1 MNRRVEKIQ
10 ISGIRRFSEKVK
22 NVEGAI
28 SLTIGQPD
36 FFVPVSVS
44 NAMINAVETNKTTYT
59 SNAGIDE
66 LREEISRYLG
76 KSNIKYSK
84 DEICIT
90 VGGSEGLFSV
100 FFALM
105 NEGEKILIPGPA
117 YPAYENV
124 CEMIG
129 ADVVNYK
136 LNDDF
141 TINID
146 EIKSKLDEEDIKY
159 LMLSFPSNPT
169 GAILT
174 KVQRDELVEMIK
186 ERDIVVITDEMYSS
200 IIFDEYYSVA
210 QNDAIK
216 DKVIFV
222 SGFSKMFSMTGL
234 RIGYVACAEK
244 YMKEIMKVHQYG
256 VSCAPSIAQYGAL
269 EGLRNAMD
277 DVEKMKASFERRKN
291 YCMKRLKELNIDVV
305 DPKGAFYIFPSI
317 KKFNMSSEEFCDKLL
332 NEAKVGFVPGNAF
345 GDLGEGYM
353 RISYCYSDEILKD
366 AFDRLAGFIEQNFKD
381 ELN

>member
-1 MNRRVEKIQ
+1 MNKRVEKIQ
-10 ISGIRRFSEKVK
+10 ISGIRRFAEKVK
-22 NVEGAI
+22 KVEGAI

-36 FFVPVSVS
+36 FNVPIAVASG
-44 NAMINAVETNKTTYT
+44 MINAVETNKTSYT

-66 LREEISRYLG
+66 LREEICTYLRNF
-76 KSNIKYSK
+76 NIKYNK
-84 DEICIT
+84 DEVCIT

-105 NEGEKILIPGPA
+105 NTGDKILIPGPD
-117 YPAYENV
+117 YPAYENIST
-124 CEMIG
+124 MIG
-129 ADVVNYK
+129 ADVVHYR

-146 EIKSKLDEEDIKY
+146 EIKNKLDTEDIRY

-174 KVQRDELVEMIK
+174 KDQRDELIEIIK
-186 ERDIVVITDEMYSS
+186 EREITVITDEMYAS

-210 QNDAIK
+210 QCDSIR

-222 SGFSKMFSMTGL
+222 GGFSKMFSMTGL
-234 RIGYVACAEK
+234 RIGYVACSDI

-269 EGLRNAMD
+269 EGLKKAMK
-277 DVEKMKASFERRKN
+277 DVEKMKESFERRKN
-291 YCMKRLKELNIDVV
+291 YCIKRLKELNIDVV

-317 KKFNMSSEEFCDKLL
+317 KKFNISSEEFCERLL
-332 NEAKVGFVPGNAF
+332 NEGKVGFVPGNAF
-345 GDLGEGYM
+345 GDFGEGYM
-353 RISYCYSDEILKD
+353 RISYCYSDEILKE
-366 AFDRLAGFIEQNFKD
+366 AFDRLEKFIGDNFK
-381 ELN
+381 N

>member
-1 MNRRVEKIQ
+1 MNKRVEKIQ
-10 ISGIRRFSEKVK
+10 ISGIRRFAEKVK
-22 NVEGAI
+22 KVEGAI

-36 FFVPVSVS
+36 FNVPIVVASG
-44 NAMINAVETNKTTYT
+44 MINAVETNKTSYT

-66 LREEISRYLG
+66 LREEICTYLR
-76 KSNIKYSK
+76 SFNIKYNK
-84 DEICIT
+84 DEVCIT

-105 NEGEKILIPGPA
+105 NTGDKILIPGPA
-117 YPAYENV
+117 YPAYENIST
-124 CEMIG
+124 MIG
-129 ADVVNYK
+129 ADVVHYR

-146 EIKSKLDEEDIKY
+146 EIKNKLDTEDIRY

-174 KVQRDELVEMIK
+174 KDQRDELIEIIK
-186 ERDIVVITDEMYSS
+186 EREITVITDEMYAS

-210 QNDAIK
+210 QCDSIR

-222 SGFSKMFSMTGL
+222 GGFSKMFSMTGL
-234 RIGYVACAEK
+234 RIGYVACSDI

-269 EGLRNAMD
+269 EGLKKAME
-277 DVEKMKASFERRKN
+277 DVEKMKESFERRKN
-291 YCMKRLKELNIDVV
+291 YCIKRLKELNIDVV

-317 KKFNMSSEEFCDKLL
+317 KKFNISSEEFCERLL
-332 NEAKVGFVPGNAF
+332 NEGKVGFVPGNAF
-345 GDLGEGYM
+345 GDFGEGYM
-353 RISYCYSDEILKD
+353 RISYCYSDEILKE
-366 AFDRLAGFIEQNFKD
+366 AFDRLEKFIGDNFK
-381 ELN
+381 N

>member
-1 MNRRVEKIQ
+1 MNKRVEKIQ
-10 ISGIRRFSEKVK
+10 ISGIRRFAEKVK
-22 NVEGAI
+22 KVEGAI

-36 FFVPVSVS
+36 FNVPIAVASG
-44 NAMINAVETNKTTYT
+44 MINAVETNKTSYT

-66 LREEISRYLG
+66 LREEICTYLRNF
-76 KSNIKYSK
+76 NIKYNK
-84 DEICIT
+84 DEVCIT

-105 NEGEKILIPGPA
+105 NTGDKILIPGPA
-117 YPAYENV
+117 YPAYENIST
-124 CEMIG
+124 MIG
-129 ADVVNYK
+129 ADVVHYR

-146 EIKSKLDEEDIKY
+146 EIKNKLDTEDIRY

-174 KVQRDELVEMIK
+174 KDQRDELIEIIK
-186 ERDIVVITDEMYSS
+186 EREITVITDEMYAS

-210 QNDAIK
+210 QCDSIR

-222 SGFSKMFSMTGL
+222 GGFSKMFSMTGL
-234 RIGYVACAEK
+234 RIGYVACSDI

-269 EGLRNAMD
+269 EGLKKAME
-277 DVEKMKASFERRKN
+277 DVEKMKESFERRKN
-291 YCMKRLKELNIDVV
+291 YCIKRLKELNIDVV

-317 KKFNMSSEEFCDKLL
+317 KKFNISSEEFCERLL
-332 NEAKVGFVPGNAF
+332 NEGKVGFVPGNAF
-345 GDLGEGYM
+345 GDFGEGYM
-353 RISYCYSDEILKD
+353 RISYCYSDEILKE
-366 AFDRLAGFIEQNFKD
+366 AFDRLEKFIGDNVK
-381 ELN
+381 N

>member
-1 MNRRVEKIQ
+1 MNKRVEKIK
-10 ISGIRRFSEKVK
+10 ISGIRRFAEKVK
-22 NVEGAI
+22 KVEGAI

-36 FFVPVSVS
+36 FNVPIAVASGI
-44 NAMINAVETNKTTYT
+44 INAVETNKTSYT

-66 LREEISRYLG
+66 LREEICTYLRNF
-76 KSNIKYSK
+76 NIKYNK
-84 DEICIT
+84 DEVCIT

-105 NEGEKILIPGPA
+105 NTGDKILIPDPA
-117 YPAYENV
+117 YPAYENIST
-124 CEMIG
+124 MIG
-129 ADVVNYK
+129 ADVVHYR

-146 EIKSKLDEEDIKY
+146 EIKNKLDTEDIRY

-174 KVQRDELVEMIK
+174 KDQRDELIEIIK
-186 ERDIVVITDEMYSS
+186 EREITVITDEMYAS

-210 QNDAIK
+210 QCDSIR

-222 SGFSKMFSMTGL
+222 GGFSKMFSMTGL
-234 RIGYVACAEK
+234 RIGYVACSDI

-269 EGLRNAMD
+269 EGLKKAME
-277 DVEKMKASFERRKN
+277 DVGKMKESFERRKN
-291 YCMKRLKELNIDVV
+291 YCIKRLKELNIDVV

-317 KKFNMSSEEFCDKLL
+317 KKFNISSEEFCERLL
-332 NEAKVGFVPGNAF
+332 NEGKVGFVPGNAF
-345 GDLGEGYM
+345 GDFGEGYM
-353 RISYCYSDEILKD
+353 RISYCYSDEILKE
-366 AFDRLAGFIEQNFKD
+366 AFDRLEKFIGDNFK
-381 ELN
+381 N

>member
-1 MNRRVEKIQ
+1 MNKRVEKIQ
-10 ISGIRRFSEKVK
+10 ISGIRRFAEKVEK
-22 NVEGAI
+22 VEGAI

-36 FFVPVSVS
+36 FNVPIAVASG
-44 NAMINAVETNKTTYT
+44 MINAVETNKTSYT

-66 LREEISRYLG
+66 LREEICTYLRNF
-76 KSNIKYSK
+76 NIKYNK
-84 DEICIT
+84 DEVCIT

-105 NEGEKILIPGPA
+105 NTGDKILIPGPA
-117 YPAYENV
+117 YPAYENIST
-124 CEMIG
+124 MIG
-129 ADVVNYK
+129 ADVVHYR

-146 EIKSKLDEEDIKY
+146 EIKNKLDTEDIRY

-174 KVQRDELVEMIK
+174 KDQRDELIEIIK
-186 ERDIVVITDEMYSS
+186 EREITVITDEMYAS

-210 QNDAIK
+210 QCDSIR

-222 SGFSKMFSMTGL
+222 GGFSKMFSMTGL
-234 RIGYVACAEK
+234 RIGYVACSDI

-269 EGLRNAMD
+269 EGLKKAMK
-277 DVEKMKASFERRKN
+277 DVEKMKESFERRKN
-291 YCMKRLKELNIDVV
+291 YCIKRLKELNIDVV

-317 KKFNMSSEEFCDKLL
+317 KKFNISSEEFCERLL
-332 NEAKVGFVPGNAF
+332 NEGKVGFVPGNAF
-345 GDLGEGYM
+345 GDFGEGYM
-353 RISYCYSDEILKD
+353 RISYCYSDEILKE
-366 AFDRLAGFIEQNFKD
+366 AFDRLEKFIGDNFK
-381 ELN
+381 N

>member
-1 MNRRVEKIQ
+1 MNKRVEKIQ
-10 ISGIRRFSEKVK
+10 ISGIRRFAEKVK
-22 NVEGAI
+22 KVEGAI

-36 FFVPVSVS
+36 FNVPIAVASG
-44 NAMINAVETNKTTYT
+44 MINAVETNKTSYT

-66 LREEISRYLG
+66 LREEICTYLRNF
-76 KSNIKYSK
+76 NIKYNK
-84 DEICIT
+84 DEVCIT

-105 NEGEKILIPGPA
+105 NTGDKILIPGPA
-117 YPAYENV
+117 YPAYENIST
-124 CEMIG
+124 MIG
-129 ADVVNYK
+129 ADVVHYR

-146 EIKSKLDEEDIKY
+146 EIKNKSDTEDIRY

-174 KVQRDELVEMIK
+174 KDQRDELIEIIK
-186 ERDIVVITDEMYSS
+186 EREITVITDEMYAS

-210 QNDAIK
+210 QCDSIR

-222 SGFSKMFSMTGL
+222 GGFSKMFSMTGL
-234 RIGYVACAEK
+234 RIGYVACSDI

-269 EGLRNAMD
+269 EGLKKAMK
-277 DVEKMKASFERRKN
+277 DVEKMKESFERRKN
-291 YCMKRLKELNIDVV
+291 YCIKRLKELNIDVV

-317 KKFNMSSEEFCDKLL
+317 KKFNISSEEFCERLL
-332 NEAKVGFVPGNAF
+332 NEGKVGFVPGNAF
-345 GDLGEGYM
+345 GDFGEGYM
-353 RISYCYSDEILKD
+353 RISYCYSDEILKE
-366 AFDRLAGFIEQNFKD
+366 AFDRLEKFIGDNFK
-381 ELN
+381 N

>member
-1 MNRRVEKIQ
+1 MNKRVEKIQ
-10 ISGIRRFSEKVK
+10 ISGIRRFAEKVK
-22 NVEGAI
+22 KVEGAI

-36 FFVPVSVS
+36 FNVPIAVVSG
-44 NAMINAVETNKTTYT
+44 MINAVETNKTSYT

-66 LREEISRYLG
+66 LREEICTYLRNF
-76 KSNIKYSK
+76 NIKYNK
-84 DEICIT
+84 DEVCIT

-105 NEGEKILIPGPA
+105 NTGDKILIPGPA
-117 YPAYENV
+117 YPAYENIST
-124 CEMIG
+124 MIG
-129 ADVVNYK
+129 ADVVHYR

-146 EIKSKLDEEDIKY
+146 EIKNKLDTEDIRY

-174 KVQRDELVEMIK
+174 KDQRDELIEIIK
-186 ERDIVVITDEMYSS
+186 EREITVITDEMYAS

-210 QNDAIK
+210 QCDSIR

-222 SGFSKMFSMTGL
+222 GGFSKMFSMTGL
-234 RIGYVACAEK
+234 RIGYVACSDI

-269 EGLRNAMD
+269 EGLKKAMK
-277 DVEKMKASFERRKN
+277 DVEKMKESFERRKN
-291 YCMKRLKELNIDVV
+291 YCIKRLKELNIDVV

-317 KKFNMSSEEFCDKLL
+317 KKFNISSEEFCERLL
-332 NEAKVGFVPGNAF
+332 NEGKVGFVPGNAF
-345 GDLGEGYM
+345 GDFGEGYM
-353 RISYCYSDEILKD
+353 RISYCYSDEILKE
-366 AFDRLAGFIEQNFKD
+366 AFDRLEKFIGDNFK
-381 ELN
+381 N

>member
-1 MNRRVEKIQ
+1 MNKKVEKIQ
-10 ISGIRRFSEKVK
+10 ISGIRRFAEKVK
-22 NVEGAI
+22 KVEGAI

-36 FFVPVSVS
+36 FNVPIAVASG
-44 NAMINAVETNKTTYT
+44 MINAVETNKTSYT

-66 LREEISRYLG
+66 LREEICTYLRNF
-76 KSNIKYSK
+76 NIKYNK
-84 DEICIT
+84 DEVCIT

-105 NEGEKILIPGPA
+105 NTGDKILIPGPA
-117 YPAYENV
+117 YPAYENIST
-124 CEMIG
+124 MIG
-129 ADVVNYK
+129 ADVVHYR

-146 EIKSKLDEEDIKY
+146 EIKNKLDTEDIRY

-174 KVQRDELVEMIK
+174 KDQRDELIEIIK
-186 ERDIVVITDEMYSS
+186 EREITVITDEMYAS

-210 QNDAIK
+210 QCDSIR

-222 SGFSKMFSMTGL
+222 GGFSKMFSMTGL
-234 RIGYVACAEK
+234 RIGYVACSDI

-269 EGLRNAMD
+269 EGLKKAME
-277 DVEKMKASFERRKN
+277 DVGKMKESFERRKN
-291 YCMKRLKELNIDVV
+291 YCIKRLKELNIDVV

-317 KKFNMSSEEFCDKLL
+317 KKFNISSEEFCERLL
-332 NEAKVGFVPGNAF
+332 NEGKVGFVPGNAF
-345 GDLGEGYM
+345 GDFGEGYM
-353 RISYCYSDEILKD
+353 RISYCYSDEILKE
-366 AFDRLAGFIEQNFKD
+366 AFDRLEKFIGDNFK
-381 ELN
+381 N

>member
-1 MNRRVEKIQ
+1 MNKRVEKIQ
-10 ISGIRRFSEKVK
+10 ISGIRRFAEKVK
-22 NVEGAI
+22 KVEGAI

-36 FFVPVSVS
+36 FNVPIAVASG
-44 NAMINAVETNKTTYT
+44 MINAVETNKTSYT

-66 LREEISRYLG
+66 LREEICTYLRNF
-76 KSNIKYSK
+76 NIKYNK
-84 DEICIT
+84 DEVCIT

-105 NEGEKILIPGPA
+105 NTGDKILIPGPA
-117 YPAYENV
+117 YPAYENIST
-124 CEMIG
+124 MIG
-129 ADVVNYK
+129 ADVVHYR

-146 EIKSKLDEEDIKY
+146 EIKNKLDTEEIRY

-174 KVQRDELVEMIK
+174 KDQRDELIEIIK
-186 ERDIVVITDEMYSS
+186 EREITVITDEMYAS

-210 QNDAIK
+210 QCDSIR

-222 SGFSKMFSMTGL
+222 GGFSKMFSMTGL
-234 RIGYVACAEK
+234 RIGYVACSDI

-269 EGLRNAMD
+269 EGLKKAME
-277 DVEKMKASFERRKN
+277 DVEKMKESFERRKN
-291 YCMKRLKELNIDVV
+291 YCIKRLKELNIDVV

-317 KKFNMSSEEFCDKLL
+317 KKFNISSEEFCERLL
-332 NEAKVGFVPGNAF
+332 NEGKVGFVPGNSF
-345 GDLGEGYM
+345 GDFGEGYM
-353 RISYCYSDEILKD
+353 RISYCYSDEILKE
-366 AFDRLAGFIEQNFKD
+366 AFDRLEKFIGDNFK
-381 ELN
+381 N

>member
-1 MNRRVEKIQ
+1 MNKRVEKIQ
-10 ISGIRRFSEKVK
+10 ISGIRRFAEKVK
-22 NVEGAI
+22 KVEGAI

-36 FFVPVSVS
+36 FNVPIAVASG
-44 NAMINAVETNKTTYT
+44 MINAVETNKTSYT

-66 LREEISRYLG
+66 LREEICTYLRNF
-76 KSNIKYSK
+76 NIKYNK
-84 DEICIT
+84 DEVCIT

-105 NEGEKILIPGPA
+105 NTGDKILIPGPA
-117 YPAYENV
+117 YPAYENIST
-124 CEMIG
+124 MIG
-129 ADVVNYK
+129 ADVVHYR

-146 EIKSKLDEEDIKY
+146 EIKNKLDTEDIRY

-174 KVQRDELVEMIK
+174 KDQRDELIEIIK
-186 ERDIVVITDEMYSS
+186 EREITVITDEMYAS

-210 QNDAIK
+210 QCDSIR

-222 SGFSKMFSMTGL
+222 GGFSKMFSMTGL
-234 RIGYVACAEK
+234 RIGYVACSDI

-269 EGLRNAMD
+269 EGLKKAME
-277 DVEKMKASFERRKN
+277 DVEKMKESFERRKN
-291 YCMKRLKELNIDVV
+291 YCIKRLKELNIDVV

-317 KKFNMSSEEFCDKLL
+317 KKFNISSEEFCERLL
-332 NEAKVGFVPGNAF
+332 NEGKVGFVPGNAF
-345 GDLGEGYM
+345 GDFGEGYM
-353 RISYCYSDEILKD
+353 RISYCYSDEILKE
-366 AFDRLAGFIEQNFKD
+366 AFDRLEKFIGDNFK
-381 ELN
+381 N

>member
-1 MNRRVEKIQ
+1 MNKRVEKIQ
-10 ISGIRRFSEKVK
+10 ISGIRRFAEKVK
-22 NVEGAI
+22 KVEGAI

-36 FFVPVSVS
+36 FNVPIAVASG
-44 NAMINAVETNKTTYT
+44 MINAVGTNKTSYT

-66 LREEISRYLG
+66 LREEICTYLRNF
-76 KSNIKYSK
+76 NIKYNK
-84 DEICIT
+84 DEVCIT

-105 NEGEKILIPGPA
+105 NTGDKILIPGPA
-117 YPAYENV
+117 YPAYENIST
-124 CEMIG
+124 MIG
-129 ADVVNYK
+129 ADVVHYR

-146 EIKSKLDEEDIKY
+146 EIKNKLDTEDIRY

-174 KVQRDELVEMIK
+174 KDQRDELIEIIK
-186 ERDIVVITDEMYSS
+186 EREITVITDEMYAS

-210 QNDAIK
+210 QCDSIR

-222 SGFSKMFSMTGL
+222 GGFSKMFSMTGL
-234 RIGYVACAEK
+234 RIGYVACSDI

-269 EGLRNAMD
+269 EGLKKAME
-277 DVEKMKASFERRKN
+277 DVEKMKESFERRKN
-291 YCMKRLKELNIDVV
+291 YCIKRLKELNIDVV

-317 KKFNMSSEEFCDKLL
+317 KKFNISSEEFCERLL
-332 NEAKVGFVPGNAF
+332 NEGKVGFVPGNAF
-345 GDLGEGYM
+345 GDFGEGYM
-353 RISYCYSDEILKD
+353 RISYCYSDEILKE
-366 AFDRLAGFIEQNFKD
+366 AFDRLEKFIGDNFK
-381 ELN
+381 N